1 MHRNL
6 VSEVS
11 HPPVSLHQYTGDAA
25 PPLLNSEPEVERKEG
40 DPKFDALLMSFSTIA
55 LPMWCFD
62 NGCLFRLGV
71 GGGGSS
77 TLYSTVR

>member
-6 VSEVS
+6 ISEVS

-25 PPLLNSEPEVERKEG
+25 PLLLNSEPELEPKDG

-62 NGCLFRLGV
+62 NGYVFRLGS

-77 TLYSTVR
+77 TLYSIVR